1 MVELQIPSERFQNI
15 FKFCISNKMDLKDA
29 FIFNVKGK
37 EYCIPKASA
46 ILGSETI
53 FNEFNKNKEISCFD
67 IDIDDQ
73 KNLFSNIILLFQ
85 GEKIFVTPED
95 YFFYLKIIS
104 LLKIN
109 SIYSQ
114 IVNIFNGELK
124 LTNCIDILNNKQLF
138 NLPINNEIDFISN
151 NFYMFESKDISKI
164 DIDILS
170 EFLKPFLKI

>member
-1 MVELQIPSERFQNI
+1 M
-15 FKFCISNKMDLKDA
+15 
-29 FIFNVKGK
+29 
-37 EYCIPKASA
+37 
-46 ILGSETI
+46 
-53 FNEFNKNKEISCFD
+53 
-67 IDIDDQ
+67 
-73 KNLFSNIILLFQ
+73 FQ